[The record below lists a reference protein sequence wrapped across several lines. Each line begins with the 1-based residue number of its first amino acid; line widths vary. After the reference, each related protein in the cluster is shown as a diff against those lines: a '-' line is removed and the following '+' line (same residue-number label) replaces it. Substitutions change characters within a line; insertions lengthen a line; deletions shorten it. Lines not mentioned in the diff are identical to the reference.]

1 MILFHHLFID
11 IEECKAG
18 TDGCHDNAT
27 CTDGN
32 GSYTCECNDGFTG
45 DGFSCEGKSLDSFA
59 FRGWRNVCHVVG
71 HASLKHL

>member
-1 MILFHHLFID
+1 MVGTRDSLPSIFVHRIHCALHSNFLD
-11 IEECKAG
+11 IKECDLG

-45 DGFSCEGKSLDSFA
+45 DGFSCEGKSWL
-59 FRGWRNVCHVVG
+59 
-71 HASLKHL
+71 